1 MDDHI
6 EADIDRLLERF
17 ARELE
22 GVEVSDELF
31 SDRAHTTRTPR
42 PRPGDND
49 FRMRIFANA
58 PKSDGER
65 IFAERRSW

>member
-6 EADIDRLLERF
+6 EADIDRI
-17 ARELE
+17 LE
-22 GVEVSDELF
+22 GFSRTLSDIDVTEELF
-31 SDRAHTTRTPR
+31 VDRERSTRSPLVTAAPD
-42 PRPGDND
+42 G
-49 FRMRIFANA
+49 FRMRVLANA